1 MIHSSGSPRDTQLYL
16 RLLAYVAPYRLLFL
30 VAIIAMVVLAT
41 ADAAKAALL
50 KPMLDGA
57 FIEKDSELMVTVPLS
72 LVGLFVISGITT
84 FISSAS
90 LLWVANKVIMDLRE
104 QMFSKLLSFPSKY
117 YDQYNSGSIISK
129 FTYDVTQIKEA
140 STYAL
145 TVLVKDTLVIT
156 GLLAWMFYLDWRM
169 TLIILLCTPLILLI
183 IFYIRRRLRNMSQ
196 KVQQTMADINHVL
209 TESINAQRII
219 KLFGGQ
225 QQEHEKFHKIIN
237 ANRHYTM
244 KFLNASISSGPA
256 VQLIASIAMAVIIYY
271 AAKQSEI
278 GMLSVGTFVSFFA
291 ALVMLLDALRRL
303 VKVNEF
309 IQRGLAACESVFSML
324 DEHIESDSG
333 TEILEEING
342 VIDIEDLSFRYGRG
356 AQILDG
362 ISLHINKGET
372 IALVGASG
380 SGKTTLAHLIPRFY
394 QHSNGRILIDGKDTR
409 DITLA
414 ALRRHIA
421 LVSQDTVLFNDSI
434 RNNIA
439 YGSLRE
445 AKDEQIKQAAHV
457 AHAMEFIDK
466 LPDGINTLLG
476 ERGIK
481 LSGGQRQRISL
492 ARALLKNA
500 PILILDEAT
509 SALDS
514 ESERNIQLALE
525 KIRHKHTCIIIAHRL
540 STIESADRIIVLE
553 HGRVVESGS
562 HNELIKNRGL
572 YAHFYSSKDFFWNSN
587 AS

>member
-30 VAIIAMVVLAT
+30 VAIIAMVVLAA

-57 FIEKDSELMVTVPLS
+57 FIEKDSELMVSVPLY

-169 TLIILLCTPLILLI
+169 TLIILLCAPLILLI
-183 IFYIRRRLRNMSQ
+183 IFFIRRRLRNMSQ

-209 TESINAQRII
+209 TESIHAQRII

-225 QQEHEKFHKIIN
+225 KQEHEKFYKIIN

-271 AAKQSEI
+271 AAKQSEL

-324 DEHIESDSG
+324 DEQIESDSG

-342 VIDIEDLSFRYGRG
+342 VIDIEDLSFRYGG
-356 AQILDG
+356 EAQILDG

-439 YGSLRE
+439 YGSLRD
-445 AKDEQIKQAAHV
+445 AKDEQIKQAALA

-466 LPDGINTLLG
+466 LPEGINTLLG

-514 ESERNIQLALE
+514 DSERNIQLALE

-572 YAHFYSSKDFFWNSN
+572 YAHFYSSKDFFLE
-587 AS
+587 